1 MRGEKI
7 RCRFVSGE
15 SAFFFE
21 LRTVVAAES
30 TASRASGSTECTR
43 SAVTAEVIGPATKVG
58 VEALLIQLVLLH
70 SPDGIA
76 QQEFWTGWKVLYVV
90 SQKVRGGQ
98 CLPANRSLTSRQ
110 RAGQAASS
118 QKGDQNSLE
127 LLEFHAISPG

>member
-15 SAFFFE
+15 SVFFFE

-30 TASRASGSTECTR
+30 TASRASGSTR
-43 SAVTAEVIGPATKVG
+43 SAATAEVIGPATKVG

-76 QQEFWTGWKVLYVV
+76 QQVFWTGWKVLYVV
-90 SQKVRGGQ
+90 PQKVRGGQ
-98 CLPANRSLTSRQ
+98 CLPANRGLTSRQ

-127 LLEFHAISPG
+127 SLEFHAISPG

>member
-15 SAFFFE
+15 SVFFFE

-30 TASRASGSTECTR
+30 PASRASGSTR
-43 SAVTAEVIGPATKVG
+43 SAATAEVIGPATKVG
-58 VEALLIQLVLLH
+58 VEALLLQLVLLH

-76 QQEFWTGWKVLYVV
+76 QQEFWTGWKVLYVDP
-90 SQKVRGGQ
+90 QKVRGGQ
-98 CLPANRSLTSRQ
+98 SLPANRGLTSRQ

-127 LLEFHAISPG
+127 SLEFHAISPG

>member
-21 LRTVVAAES
+21 LWTVVAAES
-30 TASRASGSTECTR
+30 TASRASGSTR
-43 SAVTAEVIGPATKVG
+43 SAATATAEVIGTATQVG

-98 CLPANRSLTSRQ
+98 CLPANRGLTSRQ

-127 LLEFHAISPG
+127 SLEFHAISPG